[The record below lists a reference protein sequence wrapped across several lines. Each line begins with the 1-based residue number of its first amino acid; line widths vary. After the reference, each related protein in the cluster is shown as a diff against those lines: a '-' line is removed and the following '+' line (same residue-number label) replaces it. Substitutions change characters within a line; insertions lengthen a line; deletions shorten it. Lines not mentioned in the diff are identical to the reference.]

1 MAGGQ
6 TTVVQRVLERRV
18 QRSAP
23 GEEAT
28 TATVAVL
35 VRSLPPPQALVAIAD
50 APLRQQIARR
60 ISAEILDCEYT
71 ADEQQALQRYRAAF
85 RPVVITDSLELIG
98 KLRLLAST
106 RAPFILYV
114 AALDSA
120 AERDAGLLA
129 GADECVAGQVPDREL
144 NARLG
149 AARRVAELEAVLRIM
164 LAENRK
170 LSAVDDLTQLASR
183 RFFRKHFPREVE
195 RSARYGHSLSLILC
209 DIDHFKNVN
218 DTLGHASGDQLLRQ
232 FGRRLQQALRRRVD
246 WVARIGGEEFA
257 IVLPET
263 AYEAALSVALKL
275 QACVADTAFKAES
288 RSLGITASF
297 GLCGIDKVP
306 VGERRLAQRILEAA
320 DAALYRSKNEGR
332 NRVTAAPQPIPS
344 QAVEYAG
351 NL

>member
-1 MAGGQ
+1 MAGAQ
-6 TTVVQRVLERRV
+6 TTVIQRVLERRT
-18 QRSAP
+18 QRRAI
-23 GEEAT
+23 GDDAT

-35 VRSLPPPQALVAIAD
+35 VRALPPPRALVAIAD
-50 APLRQQIARR
+50 ARLRQQIANR
-60 ISAEILDCEYT
+60 IPPDVLDCDY
-71 ADEQQALQRYRAAF
+71 AVDEPQALQRCSDGF
-85 RPVVITDSLELIG
+85 RPVVITDSLELIR
-98 KLRLLAST
+98 KLRLLAPA
-106 RAPFILYV
+106 RVPFILYV
-114 AALDSA
+114 ATLDSA

-149 AARRVAELEAVLRIM
+149 AARRVAELEAVLRAT

-170 LSAVDDLTQLASR
+170 LSAIDDLTQLASR

-218 DTLGHASGDQLLRQ
+218 DTFGHAAGDQLLRQ
-232 FGRRLQQALRRRVD
+232 FGRRLQQALRRRID

-275 QACVADTAFKAES
+275 QACVADAAFKAEN
-288 RSLGITASF
+288 RSLRITASF

-306 VGERRLAQRILEAA
+306 VGQRGLAQRMFKVA
-320 DAALYRSKNEGR
+320 DAVLYRSKNEGR
-332 NRVTAAPQPIPS
+332 NRVTAAPADAKVS
-344 QAVEYAG
+344 DTGA
-351 NL
+351 L